1 MYNLYTSD
9 MNLKDIQVNETH
21 VCVLR
26 REKNQQELRVDF
38 IELVFPYNKQLNELK
53 RMSENRNRNV
63 LELIDFVE
71 NSKLNVLMQSFNFCD
86 C

>member
-1 MYNLYTSD
+1 
-9 MNLKDIQVNETH
+9 MNLKDIQVNKTH

-38 IELVFPYNKQLNELK
+38 VELLFPYSKQLNELK

-71 NSKLNVLMQSFNFCD
+71 NSKLNVLMQSFNFCEYLSEP
-86 C
+86 